1 MRGVY
6 AKSDLPE
13 GHILSDEDVYLAIP
27 LQKGQISCREL
38 MRGEVLLKPIR
49 KDEPIQIDAIDSP
62 YASIASLKAAIYA
75 RGIDPETPG
84 KERKSKRN
92 RGVKGA
98 QLSVESNAAMKT
110 ISIITPCY
118 NEELN
123 VRELYER
130 VRAAIASLGNYRYE
144 HIFIDNASTDNTLGV
159 LKVMAAMD
167 KNVKVIRNTRNFG
180 HIRSPMHAFHQAT
193 GDVVIGMAADLQ
205 DPPEMIV
212 DMVRHWE
219 AGTPVVIGV
228 KVASDESGLMFWIR
242 TRYYRLVNRLSG
254 IETYENFTGFGLYD
268 RRVVDLIKSFDDPYP
283 YFRGIIAE
291 LGFPARRVALSPAP
305 TQARSHRKQLLY
317 PLRHGDARDHQPFQ
331 GPLAH
336 GGLRRIRRRRNFGAY
351 LPRIPRLQAALLEEL
366 FGWVLPRVLIGF
378 FFLASIHLLFLGMI
392 GEYVGAIHTMVQ
404 KRPFAIEQERIN
416 FEYEPGPPLGLEFR
430 AGQDMR

>member
-1 MRGVY
+1 
-6 AKSDLPE
+6 
-13 GHILSDEDVYLAIP
+13 
-27 LQKGQISCREL
+27 
-38 MRGEVLLKPIR
+38 
-49 KDEPIQIDAIDSP
+49 
-62 YASIASLKAAIYA
+62 
-75 RGIDPETPG
+75 
-84 KERKSKRN
+84 
-92 RGVKGA
+92 
-98 QLSVESNAAMKT
+98 MKT
-110 ISIITPCY
+110 ISIVTPCY

-130 VRAAIASLGNYRYE
+130 VRAAIASLGDYRYE

-205 DPPEMIV
+205 DPPEMII

-228 KVASDESGLMFWIR
+228 KVASDESGVMFWVR

-268 RRVVDLIKSFDDPYP
+268 RKVVNIIKSFDDPYP

-291 LGFPARRVALSPAP
+291 LGFPRVELPFHQPMRKRGITANNFYTLYDMAMLGITNLSKVPLRMAVFAGFAGAVVSVL
-305 TQARSHRKQLLY
+305 TSLAYLAYKLLY
-317 PLRHGDARDHQPFQ
+317 WRSF
-331 GPLAH
+331 
-336 GGLRRIRRRRNFGAY
+336 
-351 LPRIPRLQAALLEEL
+351 EL
-366 FGWVLPRVLIGF
+366 GVAPVLIGF

-404 KRPFAIEQERIN
+404 KRPFAIEQERVN
-416 FEYEPGPPLGLEFR
+416 FEYEPGPPLSLEFR
-430 AGQDMR
+430 AGQDIR